1 MAELVATLAKLVLLL
16 EDTVH
21 GSDGAKIH
29 LCSATRIRTSMAAMY
44 FVIIFDE
51 FQDTNAE
58 QLRVVQAIRGVQ
70 HAVSAS

>member
-29 LCSATRIRTSMAAMY
+29 PL
-44 FVIIFDE
+44 V
-51 FQDTNAE
+51 E
-58 QLRVVQAIRGVQ
+58 QSCVDLLGCLVEEAW
-70 HAVSAS
+70 